1 MTVCPYCGGRLKQI
15 AVIKDKAAAKTFLEK
30 LKETTIFNPLEEI
43 WEKDPPM
50 FSELQDE
57 FD

>member
-1 MTVCPYCGGRLKQI
+1 MCPYCGGRLKQI